1 MTFDTLTFVLRQDR
15 TEHQGADLVVVTPD
29 LYINGHRLL
38 RSAAPVVDTLGL
50 MVHAGHTGSFDL
62 LTCTCGVAGCAGFH
76 EEVTVRADSHKV
88 QWLVPV
94 EGYGDELSAAFGP
107 GPWTFTFERDAYD
120 RALAE
125 LEKELLAL
133 QRSQGRLALCP
144 WGPYDDDEAVPEVA
158 HLLQLSRTRFARHQR
173 QEECFEQAFGS
184 LAGQDV
190 KLSFCGYVFW
200 LSVRQYAWAATS
212 GLDLPFH
219 PESDE
224 EFEAHAQALRAGA
237 LALRQDPRQAVLAL
251 SDSQLGAYAHAWN
264 ESDNRWDFS
273 LSLESLGGQHR
284 DASLRVELG
293 ASPS

>member
-1 MTFDTLTFVLRQDR
+1 MTFDTLTLVLQQDR
-15 TEHQGADLVVVTPD
+15 IEHQGADLVVATPD

-107 GPWTFTFERDAYD
+107 GPWTFTFERQAYD
-120 RALAE
+120 QAVAE
-125 LEKELLAL
+125 LEKGLLDL
-133 QRSQGRLALCP
+133 QRGHGRLALSP
-144 WGPYDDDEAVPEVA
+144 WGPYDDDDAVPEVA
-158 HLLQLSRTRFARHQR
+158 HLLQLCRTRFARHQR
-173 QEECFEQAFGS
+173 QEECFEQAFGP

-190 KLSFCGYVFW
+190 KLSFCGHVFW
-200 LSVRQYAWAATS
+200 LSVRQYAWAALS
-212 GLDLPFH
+212 DLDLPSH

-224 EFEAHAQALRAGA
+224 EFEAYAQALRVSAQ
-237 LALRQDPRQAVLAL
+237 ALRQDAREAVLAL
-251 SDSQLGAYAHAWN
+251 SDSQLDAYAHAWK
-264 ESDNRWDFS
+264 ETDGRWDFS
-273 LSLESLGGQHR
+273 LSLASLGGQHR
-284 DASLRVELG
+284 DAALQAELG